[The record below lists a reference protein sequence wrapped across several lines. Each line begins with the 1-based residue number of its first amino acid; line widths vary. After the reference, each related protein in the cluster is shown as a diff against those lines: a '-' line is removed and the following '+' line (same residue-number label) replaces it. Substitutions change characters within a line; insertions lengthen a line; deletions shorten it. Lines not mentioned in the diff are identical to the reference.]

1 MSNLL
6 EQIRELVATTE
17 EDYEKF
23 YDKGNAAAGTRV
35 RKNMQELK
43 TLAQELRLDVQKT
56 KNADKQIEVWQTIYE
71 YECLGG

>member
-1 MSNLL
+1 MNLL

-43 TLAQELRLDVQKT
+43 SLAQALRLDVQKT
-56 KNADKQIEVWQTIYE
+56 KNSGE
-71 YECLGG
+71 

>member
-17 EDYEKF
+17 EDYDKF
-23 YDKGNAAAGTRV
+23 YGKGNAAAGTRV

-43 TLAQELRLDVQKT
+43 LLAQELRLDVQKT
-56 KNADKQIEVWQTIYE
+56 KNSDK
-71 YECLGG
+71 

>member
-1 MSNLL
+1 MNLL

-23 YDKGNAAAGTRV
+23 YEKWNAAAGTRV

-43 TLAQELRLDVQKT
+43 TLAQDLRLDVQAT
-56 KNADKQIEVWQTIYE
+56 KNSDK
-71 YECLGG
+71 

>member
-1 MSNLL
+1 MNLL

-23 YDKGNAAAGTRV
+23 YDKKNAAAGTRV

-43 TLAQELRLDVQKT
+43 GLAQELRLDVQKT
-56 KNADKQIEVWQTIYE
+56 KNSDK
-71 YECLGG
+71 

>member
-1 MSNLL
+1 MNLL

-23 YDKGNAAAGTRV
+23 YEKGNAAAGTRV

-43 TLAQELRLDVQKT
+43 SLAQELRLNVQKT
-56 KNADKQIEVWQTIYE
+56 KNSDKQFEVYQTIYE
-71 YECLGG
+71 YEYLGG